1 MNGRRGMAER
11 RTGAGLKQGWEPSPA
26 LVAQR
31 LARMQ
36 GAQRQ
41 AAATRA
47 DALRRLAEDASGMTL
62 DELRRAIP
70 TRYWTVAVA
79 HLGGYD
85 DVTIARSLGYA
96 TSGVV
101 ARVLR
106 HPAVRALIEKIQQAQ
121 LQRVLEGTYGV
132 QAQAKAA
139 APHVMEHVVS
149 LAGGKKGADGERIG
163 RARRDSD
170 ALRAAELT
178 LTVSGDKREQVAALH
193 VHIFNQ
199 MTDDELERLATDF
212 EWPERFAQM
221 QLPGPGASTTSAPP
235 VAATVHGAPA
245 TPGGRPRL
253 AGGRRR

>member
-11 RTGAGLKQGWEPSPA
+11 RTGVGLKRGWEPSPA
-26 LVAQR
+26 LVAER

-47 DALRRLAEDASGMTL
+47 EALRRLAEDASGMTL

-96 TSGVV
+96 TSHVV

-106 HPAVRALIEKIQQAQ
+106 HPAVRALVEKIQAAQ

-132 QAQAKAA
+132 QAQARAA
-139 APHVMEHVVS
+139 APEVMSMVS
-149 LAGGKKGADGERIG
+149 ELAGARKGADGERLG
-163 RARRDSD
+163 RARRDAD

-178 LTVSGDKREQVAALH
+178 LTLSGDKREQVAALH
-193 VHIFNQ
+193 VHLLES
-199 MTDDELERLATDF
+199 MTDGELEDLA
-212 EWPERFAQM
+212 ERGIWPDRYAQM
-221 QLPGPGASTTSAPP
+221 QLPGPGASTTGTTP
-235 VAATVHGAPA
+235 VAASVGSTHGP
-245 TPGGRPRL
+245 PGGRPRL
-253 AGGRRR
+253 AGSRRR